1 MFLLQEGIM
10 KAWNFLL
17 SLLENSIN
25 FIAHYNRLFFIKTI
39 TTKSSIP
46 HALLQCDP
54 DIPPWREG
62 VWFPSLWIWVVVND
76 SFLTKKKSTI
86 SNTTCL
92 HVFWREV
99 RQMTKF
105 PPWLLEYSLS
115 GLFLSQLPCF
125 ERPKAQEKSRRVQVC
140 SYTYAHTLSHPIADA
155 RNVSAVTSDDFSSQ
169 PCQSAIGVFPVESL
183 DNIQEGELSPLW
195 SIQIPSHRICE
206 HDKMVVALCYWV

>member
-76 SFLTKKKSTI
+76 SFLTKKNPLSVT
-86 SNTTCL
+86 L
-92 HVFWREV
+92 HVFMSSEGKSDKWPSSHLGYLNIHSRDSSSHSCHAL
-99 RQMTKF
+99 RGQRHK
-105 PPWLLEYSLS
+105 
-115 GLFLSQLPCF
+115 
-125 ERPKAQEKSRRVQVC
+125 RNQEEFR
-140 SYTYAHTLSHPIADA
+140 
-155 RNVSAVTSDDFSSQ
+155 SAVI
-169 PCQSAIGVFPVESL
+169 PMPIPWV
-183 DNIQEGELSPLW
+183 
-195 SIQIPSHRICE
+195 IPSQMPE
-206 HDKMVVALCYWV
+206 MWVQ